1 MTEQPSGVVITFA
14 QMYSEL
20 QATHGE
26 VVGMRGELRA
36 ALEDNAD
43 LKRRVTVIEEWKW
56 KLTGMATAAGSLAGV
71 LAYLVTRGIGG

>member
-1 MTEQPSGVVITFA
+1 MNEQQGVVITFA
-14 QMYSEL
+14 QMYREL

-43 LKRRVTVIEEWKW
+43 LKRRVTVLEEWKW
-56 KLTGMATAAGSLAGV
+56 KLTGMATAAGSVAGA
-71 LAYLVTRGIGG
+71 LAYLITRSIGG